1 LTRSRLAT
9 LVGHDGG
16 VDVQLLVVGDCPNEG
31 PAVMLLRRALDDVG
45 LSAVGFSTRVI
56 GTQQE
61 AEQAGFHGSPTI
73 LIDGRDPFAEPGRAP
88 ALACR
93 VYRGEAGLSGVPAL
107 EPLRQ
112 ALKQAA
118 DADRQ

>member
-1 LTRSRLAT
+1 
-9 LVGHDGG
+9 

-31 PAVMLLRRALDDVG
+31 PAAMLLRRALDDVD
-45 LSAVGFSTRVI
+45 LSAVAFSTRVI

-61 AEQAGFHGSPTI
+61 AEQAGFLGSPTI
-73 LIDGRDPFAEPGRAP
+73 LIDGRDPFPEPGRAP

-93 VYRGEAGLSGVPAL
+93 IYRGESGPSGVPAL

-118 DADRQ
+118 DAHRR